1 MMKIFKMK
9 DYDQMSQKAAN
20 LIAAQIIT
28 KPDCVLGL
36 ATGSSPI
43 GTYKQLIEKYNNGDL
58 DFSKVTTV
66 NLDEYKGLP
75 RDNDQSYYYFM
86 NDNLFDHVNIDKT
99 RTFVPDGLAADPDEG
114 CRAYNAIIARVG
126 GIDMQLLGMG
136 GNGRE
141 HH

>member
-43 GTYKQLIEKYNNGDL
+43 VHTSSSLKNITTEILI
-58 DFSKVTTV
+58 F
-66 NLDEYKGLP
+66 
-75 RDNDQSYYYFM
+75 QSHYCE
-86 NDNLFDHVNIDKT
+86 L
-99 RTFVPDGLAADPDEG
+99 R
-114 CRAYNAIIARVG
+114 
-126 GIDMQLLGMG
+126 
-136 GNGRE
+136 
-141 HH
+141 

>member
-43 GTYKQLIEKYNNGDL
+43 GTYTVSYTHLP
-58 DFSKVTTV
+58 FFRSK
-66 NLDEYKGLP
+66 
-75 RDNDQSYYYFM
+75 
-86 NDNLFDHVNIDKT
+86 
-99 RTFVPDGLAADPDEG
+99 
-114 CRAYNAIIARVG
+114 
-126 GIDMQLLGMG
+126 
-136 GNGRE
+136 
-141 HH
+141 